1 MGFSTQECWS
11 KSPCPSPRDLPNPGI
26 EPSSLTS
33 PALAGEFFTTRPP
46 GKSLYF
52 ICSINSVDFSSSHVH
67 MWELDVK
74 MAERRRIDAFKL
86 WCWRRSNQSILKEI
100 SPAYSLEGLMLK
112 LKLQYF
118 GHLMWRA
125 NWLEKTP
132 MLGKIEG
139 RRRRGQQRMRWLA
152 GITNW
157 IVMNL
162 SKLWE
167 LVMGREAWS
176 ATVHGVTK
184 SQTRLNKWTTKTSIV
199 YMCQP
204 QSPNSSYNPLE
215 LLCLR
220 SPKASQ
226 RHCLGKTLC
235 PLFSQQGIS
244 LPKDFLRTPSPFC
257 WNTSEFLAPVRSPG
271 MVLHGVTRIIL

>member
-1 MGFSTQECWS
+1 
-11 KSPCPSPRDLPNPGI
+11 
-26 EPSSLTS
+26 
-33 PALAGEFFTTRPP
+33 
-46 GKSLYF
+46 
-52 ICSINSVDFSSSHVH
+52 
-67 MWELDVK
+67 
-74 MAERRRIDAFKL
+74 
-86 WCWRRSNQSILKEI
+86 
-100 SPAYSLEGLMLK
+100 
-112 LKLQYF
+112 
-118 GHLMWRA
+118 
-125 NWLEKTP
+125 
-132 MLGKIEG
+132 
-139 RRRRGQQRMRWLA
+139 MRWLA
-152 GITNW
+152 GITNSM
-157 IVMNL
+157 VMNL

-257 WNTSEFLAPVRSPG
+257 WNTSEFLAPSDLQGWFFMESPG
-271 MVLHGVTRIIL
+271 SSSRPAGPEHALVIAFIILLPEWFLHHNLPPDTSSALGVNTQQVLSEY